1 MIDLYQTVLE
11 VEWPCEELPAQLPPG
26 CPSESEAMSNGW
38 RKWRSGPVEGAAAEE
53 GEEGEDEDSA
63 VDTADWTPAVGD
75 YDTPPAAGGRH
86 SSRLAW
92 LCRGIE
98 ARGPVASR
106 AGPIESI
113 GLLAQRVGR
122 LLSGAGAEAQ
132 PSREPPAPSVPRLRM
147 TFCQIPAQL
156 PRPDVPAACD
166 MPEPGLYCG
175 DYGVSYRPYNVEVV
189 MLTFEPDE
197 APHQPPAPDGWLV
210 GRKMTGDG
218 QAQALLLALAP
229 SGFSQRSKV
238 SAAAYSVRLH
248 GRDHLPRP
256 GLRGH
261 LEYV

>member
-26 CPSESEAMSNGW
+26 CPSESEAMSKGW
-38 RKWRSGPVEGAAAEE
+38 RKWKSQTEVWHGSEE
-53 GEEGEDEDSA
+53 EDEYSA

-122 LLSGAGAEAQ
+122 LLSGAGTEAQ

-156 PRPDVPAACD
+156 PRPDVPAARD

>member
-53 GEEGEDEDSA
+53 GDEDSA

-122 LLSGAGAEAQ
+122 LLSGAGAEAR
-132 PSREPPAPSVPRLRM
+132 PSCEPPAPSVPRLRM
-147 TFCQIPAQL
+147 T
-156 PRPDVPAACD
+156 
-166 MPEPGLYCG
+166 
-175 DYGVSYRPYNVEVV
+175 
-189 MLTFEPDE
+189 
-197 APHQPPAPDGWLV
+197 PP
-210 GRKMTGDG
+210 
-218 QAQALLLALAP
+218 
-229 SGFSQRSKV
+229 
-238 SAAAYSVRLH
+238 
-248 GRDHLPRP
+248 
-256 GLRGH
+256 
-261 LEYV
+261 